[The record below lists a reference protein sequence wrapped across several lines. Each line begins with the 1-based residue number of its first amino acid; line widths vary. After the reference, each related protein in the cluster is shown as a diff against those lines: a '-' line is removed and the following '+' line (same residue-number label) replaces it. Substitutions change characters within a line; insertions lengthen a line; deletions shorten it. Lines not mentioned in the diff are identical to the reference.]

1 MEAGMSEKEKI
12 IAEKKKAIE
21 VLQNELDQINRIEIG
36 RLYKIKDNDW
46 DATAEAA
53 PANSTSCYQQVRRR
67 ADMGLLVPRR
77 LPQLHSLLKI
87 RAFESWGYPE
97 TFNKESI
104 RFCIVASN
112 NPRYDRGRWRG
123 RRKNINALNYEN
135 LVDKLTRATKTDLP
149 LLLGLDYRFPELEP
163 LFKGKSRIKL
173 DG

>member
-1 MEAGMSEKEKI
+1 MEHGLLGCSPQVKSNADDSYMEADMSEKEKI
-12 IAEKKKAIE
+12 LAEKKKAIE

-46 DATAEAA
+46 D
-53 PANSTSCYQQVRRR
+53 
-67 ADMGLLVPRR
+67 
-77 LPQLHSLLKI
+77 HSLLKI

-112 NPRYDRGRWRG
+112 NPHYDRGRWRD